1 MLLESIILK
10 NFRQYYQ
17 EQKIDFSTSSSR
29 NVTVIHGENGAG
41 KTALLNAFS
50 WCLYGKMDLPNSNN
64 IINEH
69 AIEQLSENE
78 ETECSVTLKFW
89 DNDKKYTLVRKIKAV
104 KQNNEIIY
112 YEPEVKLSYKIDG
125 LYEEIENP
133 SVEINRILPENLRT
147 YFFFDGERIDNLSKE
162 ESSED
167 IKNAIKNIMGL
178 EILERSIHH
187 TESARKRFL
196 NELKKFGDPKTVD
209 LIERIQQLEE
219 EREYLEQEKQVNLK
233 NLKAIDHQI
242 KEIELTLKKIEGAK
256 QLQEQRDRKNEE
268 LIQIREQINKVRK
281 DLQEYMSKYGHLAFA
296 YSAVKKSEEI
306 LFDQTKSSINIITGI
321 TKGFIDELLEKKRC
335 ICGAHLLEGSGS
347 YENIKNI
354 RESIAPQSLD
364 NAISNFKGDL
374 KIVKHMRKSL
384 FDKLRDLKAKELVLL
399 QKEKR
404 LMEEIE
410 EIGFQLTKK
419 DSEEIVGLETKRQQL
434 LQQKSNID
442 REIGKLEGEI
452 DRVIKEIREKELE
465 RSKLDIMA
473 AKAQLTQKRIDVCQE
488 LIHIMKEIYS
498 VREKNVRHK
507 LQDRI
512 SSIFSQFLRKGYK
525 VRLLDSYELQVV
537 NQNNNIV
544 ALSQGERQITSLSFI
559 GAIVDIAREQ
569 HKKENSNAFEEGGIF
584 PIVMDSPFGA
594 LDSDHRERIAKGIYK
609 LADQVIVIVSTSQ
622 WRGEVESQ
630 MAHVIGKEYILKY
643 NDPRKNKERPYEYTE
658 IVEVK

>member
-125 LYEEIENP
+125 QYEEIENP

-256 QLQEQRDRKNEE
+256 L
-268 LIQIREQINKVRK
+268 
-281 DLQEYMSKYGHLAFA
+281 
-296 YSAVKKSEEI
+296 
-306 LFDQTKSSINIITGI
+306 
-321 TKGFIDELLEKKRC
+321 
-335 ICGAHLLEGSGS
+335 
-347 YENIKNI
+347 
-354 RESIAPQSLD
+354 
-364 NAISNFKGDL
+364 
-374 KIVKHMRKSL
+374 
-384 FDKLRDLKAKELVLL
+384 
-399 QKEKR
+399 
-404 LMEEIE
+404 
-410 EIGFQLTKK
+410 
-419 DSEEIVGLETKRQQL
+419 
-434 LQQKSNID
+434 
-442 REIGKLEGEI
+442 
-452 DRVIKEIREKELE
+452 
-465 RSKLDIMA
+465 
-473 AKAQLTQKRIDVCQE
+473 
-488 LIHIMKEIYS
+488 
-498 VREKNVRHK
+498 
-507 LQDRI
+507 
-512 SSIFSQFLRKGYK
+512 
-525 VRLLDSYELQVV
+525 
-537 NQNNNIV
+537 
-544 ALSQGERQITSLSFI
+544 
-559 GAIVDIAREQ
+559 
-569 HKKENSNAFEEGGIF
+569 
-584 PIVMDSPFGA
+584 
-594 LDSDHRERIAKGIYK
+594 
-609 LADQVIVIVSTSQ
+609 
-622 WRGEVESQ
+622 
-630 MAHVIGKEYILKY
+630 
-643 NDPRKNKERPYEYTE
+643 
-658 IVEVK
+658 